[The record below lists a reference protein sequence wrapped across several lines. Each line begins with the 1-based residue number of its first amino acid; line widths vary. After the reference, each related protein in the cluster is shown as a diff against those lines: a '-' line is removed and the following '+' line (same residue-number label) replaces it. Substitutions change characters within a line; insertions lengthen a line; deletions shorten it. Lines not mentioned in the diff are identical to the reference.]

1 MPARLPLWGG
11 SKRALGAAFSAVTV
25 AFLLSTA
32 VAEYSDVEIQRAARQ
47 ITEQEAP
54 GVAELA
60 TLRGEIRRYVLLA
73 DDVADRGVD
82 GVTQPVEPQLE
93 RVREEI
99 QRSFRQYQV
108 VAARRANRPLDEE
121 VAGAQAALDAAMV
134 HFDSQMR
141 DGTWS
146 TARKTLATSLRPAS
160 DHLDEVLMHLISDHA
175 ERGAE
180 LARHIAWLGRRSITV
195 AIGLDTVS
203 IVLAVLTAIMTVR
216 VVRRYTDLVEGRA
229 AELELFAGRVAHD
242 VLGPLGAAVLA
253 LDVAARE
260 AQKGG
265 RVERLVASGQAG
277 LRRARSIADALL
289 DFARSGAQPTPGSR
303 CDVAD
308 VVRAVIDE
316 IEPEARTR
324 GIALETDI
332 ESPGV
337 AACSS
342 GILASI
348 VSNLARNAVKYVG
361 DGADKRV
368 VVSARPGGR
377 GVRIEVADN
386 GPGLPVG
393 LGRQV
398 FEPYVRGADSN
409 KPGIG
414 LGLATVKKI
423 TEAHGGRVDVKS
435 TPGQGARFVVEL
447 PTSDLVPIPTPTPGP
462 RRLNPD
468 RSQEPSPDQARDH
481 SPEQSKEGVDPPSHV
496 P

>member
-1 MPARLPLWGG
+1 MPMGLPLWGG
-11 SKRALGAAFSAVTV
+11 SKRALGLAFAAVTV

-32 VAEYSDVEIQRAARQ
+32 VAEYSDVEIQRAARK
-47 ITEQEAP
+47 ITELEAP

-60 TLRGEIRRYVLLA
+60 TLRGEIRRFVLLA
-73 DDVADRGVD
+73 DDVADRGVE
-82 GVTQPVEPQLE
+82 GVSQPPEPQLI
-93 RVREEI
+93 RAREAI
-99 QRSFRQYQV
+99 DRSFRQYAALAERRGDRELDDEVRQARSSLESAMTRLDAQMAV
-108 VAARRANRPLDEE
+108 RKWSAARATLTTAVRPS
-121 VAGAQAALDAAMV
+121 A
-134 HFDSQMR
+134 
-141 DGTWS
+141 
-146 TARKTLATSLRPAS
+146 
-160 DHLDEVLMHLISDHA
+160 DHLDEVLMQLIADHS
-175 ERGAE
+175 ERGAA
-180 LARHIAWLGRRSITV
+180 LARRIAWLGRQSITV

-203 IVLAVLTAIMTVR
+203 IVLAILTAVMTVR
-216 VVRRYTDLVEGRA
+216 VVRRYTALVEGRA

-260 AQKGG
+260 APAGG
-265 RVERLVASGQAG
+265 RVGRLVASGQAG

-289 DFARSGAQPTPGSR
+289 DFARAGAQPTPGTR
-303 CDVAD
+303 CDVGD

-316 IEPEARTR
+316 IEPEARAR

-348 VSNLARNAVKYVG
+348 VSNLVRNAVKYVG

-368 VVSARPGGR
+368 VISARQGGK

-386 GPGLPVG
+386 GPGLPAG

-398 FEPYVRGADSN
+398 FEPYVRGADSS

-423 TEAHGGRVDVKS
+423 TEAHGGKVDVKS
-435 TPGQGARFVVEL
+435 TPGQGARFGIEL
-447 PTSDLVPIPTPTPGP
+447 PTSDLAPIPTPTPRP
-462 RRLNPD
+462 RRFTNSGATP
-468 RSQEPSPDQARDH
+468 PSD
-481 SPEQSKEGVDPPSHV
+481 EGVDPPRQG